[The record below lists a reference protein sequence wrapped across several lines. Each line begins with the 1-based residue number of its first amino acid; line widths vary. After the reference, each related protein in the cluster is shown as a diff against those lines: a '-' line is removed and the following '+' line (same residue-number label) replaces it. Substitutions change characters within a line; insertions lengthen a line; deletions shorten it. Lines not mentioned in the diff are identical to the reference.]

1 VATCIGV
8 LGIGVVVSDPAQL
21 IEKIRA
27 TLAPCR
33 LGDWP
38 TPLERAAALGGAVG
52 IAELTVKREDRS
64 SARYGGNKVRALE
77 FLLAG
82 ARPGTVFVTL
92 GGTGSTHCLATAV
105 HAAAAGGRAVLAQ
118 FPQPETPTSRAVASA
133 CRARAALVVHARAR
147 ASLPLAVLDAWR
159 RAGALGPR
167 RWIPGG
173 GAHPRAVVGHLLAG
187 LELASQLASA
197 PDAIVLPLGTG
208 GTAAGLALA
217 VTALGWPTRVV
228 GVRVAPR
235 IVASRWRAMWLARGA
250 ARLLA
255 RHDIR
260 IPHPASPL
268 PLVVVDGL
276 GEGYGH
282 PTPEGEAA
290 QQLGSEH
297 GLILDPTYGAKA
309 FAFLLQSATRDV
321 QRVVFWHTFAVPVPQ
336 PERAP

>member
-1 VATCIGV
+1 M
-8 LGIGVVVSDPAQL
+8 VSDPAQL

-118 FPQPETPTSRAVASA
+118 FPQPETPASRAVASA
-133 CRARAALVVHARAR
+133 CRARAALVVHAGAR

-187 LELASQLASA
+187 LELASQLASP

-228 GVRVAPR
+228 GVRVAPKL
-235 IVASRWRAMWLARGA
+235 VANRSRTLWLAWRAR
-250 ARLLA
+250 RLLA
-255 RHDIR
+255 ARGISVSGMPR
-260 IPHPASPL
+260 GPL
-268 PLVVVDGL
+268 VVDGL
-276 GEGYGH
+276 GAGYGH
-282 PTPEGEAA
+282 PTESGESARRLAA
-290 QQLGSEH
+290 EH
-297 GLILDPTYGAKA
+297 GLILDSTYGAKA
-309 FAFLLQSATRDV
+309 FAFVLRLAAGDV
-321 QRVVFWHTFAVPVPQ
+321 QRVVFWHTFGVPAGLA
-336 PERAP
+336 ERTG

>member
-92 GGTGSTHCLATAV
+92 GGTGSTHCLATAM

-118 FPQPETPTSRAVASA
+118 FPQPETPTSRAVASE
-133 CRARAALVVHARAR
+133 CRAHAALVVRAGAR
-147 ASLPLAVLDAWR
+147 ASLPLAVIQAWR
-159 RAGALGPR
+159 RAGALGRR

-173 GAHPRAVVGHLLAG
+173 GAHPRGVVGHLLAG
-187 LELASQLASA
+187 LELASQVASP
-197 PDAIVLPLGTG
+197 PDTIVLPLGTG
-208 GTAAGLALA
+208 GTAGGLALA

-228 GVRVAPR
+228 GVRVAPV
-235 IVASRWRAMWLARGA
+235 IVANRWRTTWLAHA
-250 ARLLA
+250 ARRLLA
-255 RHDIR
+255 HRGV
-260 IPHPASPL
+260 PL
-268 PLVVVDGL
+268 PAPRSLDIMDGL
-276 GEGYGH
+276 GQGYGH
-282 PTPEGEAA
+282 PTPEGETAA
-290 QQLGSEH
+290 RLASQH

-309 FAFLLQSATRDV
+309 FAVLLQRATCKVR
-321 QRVVFWHTFAVPVPQ
+321 RVVFWHTFAVPVPQ
-336 PERAP
+336 PESVP

>member
-1 VATCIGV
+1 M
-8 LGIGVVVSDPAQL
+8 SDPAQL

-38 TPLERAAALGGAVG
+38 TPLEPAPGLASAIGV
-52 IAELTVKREDRS
+52 AELALKREDRA
-64 SARYGGNKVRALE
+64 SASCGGNKVRGLE
-77 FLLAG
+77 FLFAG
-82 ARPGTVFVTL
+82 APPDTVFVTL

-105 HAAAAGGRAVLAQ
+105 HAAAVGGRAVLAQ
-118 FPQPETPTSRAVASA
+118 FPQYDTPATRAVAAA
-133 CRARAALVVHARAR
+133 CRAQAALVVRARAR
-147 ASLPLAVLDAWR
+147 GSLPLAVLAAWR

-173 GAHPRAVVGHLLAG
+173 GAHPHAVVGQLLGG
-187 LELASQLASA
+187 LELASQVAA
-197 PDAIVLPLGTG
+197 PPDAIVLPLGTG

-217 VTALGWPTRVV
+217 VAALGWPTRIV
-228 GVRVAPR
+228 GVRVAP
-235 IVASRWRAMWLARGA
+235 IVVANRWRTTWLAHA
-250 ARLLA
+250 ARRLLA

-260 IPHPASPL
+260 IPYPASRI

-276 GEGYGH
+276 GPGYGH

-290 QQLGSEH
+290 GQLASQH
-297 GLILDPTYGAKA
+297 GLVLDATYGAKA
-309 FAFLLQSATRDV
+309 FAFLMRRGTRNV

-336 PERAP
+336 PEPAP

>member
-1 VATCIGV
+1 M
-8 LGIGVVVSDPAQL
+8 SDPAQL
-21 IEKIRA
+21 IQKIRA
-27 TLAPCR
+27 ALVPCR

-38 TPLERAAALGGAVG
+38 TPLERAPALAHAVG
-52 IAELTVKREDRS
+52 VAELAVKREDRS
-64 SARYGGNKVRALE
+64 SARYGGNKVRGLE
-77 FLLAG
+77 LLFAG
-82 ARPGTVFVTL
+82 APTGTVFVTL

-105 HAAAAGGRAVLAQ
+105 HAAAAAGRAVLAQ
-118 FPQPETPTSRAVASA
+118 FPQPETPASRAVAAA

-147 ASLPLAVLDAWR
+147 ATLPLAVLDAWR

-173 GAHPRAVVGHLLAG
+173 GAHPRAVVGHVLAG
-187 LELASQLASA
+187 LELAAQVAA
-197 PDAIVLPLGTG
+197 PPDAIVLPLGTG

-217 VTALGWPTRVV
+217 VAALGWPTQVV

-235 IVASRWRAMWLARGA
+235 IVANRWRTTWLAHA
-250 ARLLA
+250 ARRLLA

-260 IPHPASPL
+260 IPDPASRI

-276 GEGYGH
+276 GLGYGH

-290 QQLGSEH
+290 ARLASEH
-297 GLILDPTYGAKA
+297 GLVLDPTYGAKA
-309 FAFLLQSATRDV
+309 FAFLMRRATCNV

-336 PERAP
+336 AEPAP